1 MLQSLQDAKTYAR
14 DRVALIAGEEL
25 SEVEKDL
32 IAFELE
38 ERFFAK
44 LVLVVDEEEFAKAQA
59 QTDEE
64 LEGFLFHRI
73 PNYLT
78 VLEQTT
84 LEFLSD
90 YLS

>member
-44 LVLVVDEEEFAKAQA
+44 LVLLVDEEEFAQAQA

-78 VLEQTT
+78 LLEQTT
-84 LEFLSD
+84 LEFLAD

>member
-44 LVLVVDEEEFAKAQA
+44 LVLVIDEEEFAQAQA

-84 LEFLSD
+84 LEFLAD

>member
-44 LVLVVDEEEFAKAQA
+44 LVLLVDEEEFAQAQA

>member
-44 LVLVVDEEEFAKAQA
+44 LVLVIDEEEFAKAQA

-78 VLEQTT
+78 LLEETT
-84 LEFLSD
+84 LEFLAD

>member
-1 MLQSLQDAKTYAR
+1 MLQSLQDAKHYAR

-25 SEVEKDL
+25 SEAEKDL
-32 IAFELE
+32 IEFELE

-44 LVLVVDEEEFAKAQA
+44 LVLVIDEEEFAKAQA

-78 VLEQTT
+78 LLEETT
-84 LEFLSD
+84 LEFLAD

>member
-44 LVLVVDEEEFAKAQA
+44 LVLVIDEEEFAQAQA

-78 VLEQTT
+78 LLEETT
-84 LEFLSD
+84 LEFLAD

>member
-44 LVLVVDEEEFAKAQA
+44 LVLVIDEEEFAKAQA

-84 LEFLSD
+84 LEFLAE

>member
-1 MLQSLQDAKTYAR
+1 MLQSLQDAKHYAR

-32 IAFELE
+32 IEFELE

-44 LVLVVDEEEFAKAQA
+44 LVLLVDEEEFAQAQT

-84 LEFLSD
+84 LEFLAD

>member
-44 LVLVVDEEEFAKAQA
+44 LVLLVDEEEFAKAQA

-78 VLEQTT
+78 LLEETT
-84 LEFLSD
+84 LEFLAD

>member
-44 LVLVVDEEEFAKAQA
+44 LVSVIDEEEFAQAQA

>member
-1 MLQSLQDAKTYAR
+1 MLQSLQDAKNYAW

-25 SEVEKDL
+25 SDTEKAL
-32 IAFELE
+32 IEFELE
-38 ERFFAK
+38 ERFFGK
-44 LVLVVDEEEFAKAQA
+44 LVLLVDESEFKQVQA

-64 LEGFLFHRI
+64 LEGFLYHRV

-78 VLEQTT
+78 LLEVTT
-84 LEFLSD
+84 VDFLAD